1 MMKEALLYEKLEDN
15 KVKCNVCGHRCV
27 IKEGK
32 RGICRVRE
40 NRSGSLYTLN
50 YGKAVAVHVDPIE
63 KKPLYHFMPGTKAY
77 SFGTQGCNMHCTW
90 CQNWQI
96 SQSPDAGE
104 SVSGRNISPEE
115 MVEGALD
122 HSCQSIA
129 YTYTEPTIFLEYALD
144 TMKLAQ
150 EKGIKNVWV
159 SNGYMTRE
167 TLNEIIPY
175 LDAANIDHKG
185 PDKLYKE
192 HIGGSVKEVEENLKY
207 LKRAGVH
214 VEVTT
219 LVIPG
224 LNDKE
229 EELKHIAEFISSELG
244 DQVPWHISRFFPGRK
259 MQDVEITPMETLK
272 KAEKIGREAG
282 LKNVHL
288 GNV

>member
-1 MMKEALLYEKLEDN
+1 MKEALLYEKLKDN
-15 KVKCNVCGHRCV
+15 QVKCNVCNHRCV

-50 YGKAVAVHVDPIE
+50 YGKAVAVNVDPIE

-144 TMKLAQ
+144 TMKLAH

-159 SNGYMTRE
+159 SNGYMTKE
-167 TLNEIIPY
+167 TLDEIIPY

-185 PDKLYKE
+185 PDKLYKK
-192 HIGGSVKEVEENLKY
+192 HIGGRINQIEENLKY
-207 LKRAGVH
+207 LYHAGIH
-214 VEVTT
+214 LEITT
-219 LVIPG
+219 LIIPG
-224 LNDKE
+224 LNDAE
-229 EELKHIAEFISSELG
+229 EDLKDIAKFISSELG
-244 DQVPWHISRFFPGRK
+244 PEVPWHISRFFPGWK
-259 MQDVEITPMETLK
+259 MQDKQITPK
-272 KAEKIGREAG
+272 KSLEKAKSIGEEAG
-282 LKNVHL
+282 LKHIHL